1 MKGPYRSGHCLINE
15 MVIST
20 EKELHASTL
29 CERLNHRLSR
39 GAGVGVGAAG
49 VGEGDEA
56 FEVNFSDLVD
66 QSQ

>member
-1 MKGPYRSGHCLINE
+1 